1 MYHKA
6 TIDELVEQLQDNIA
20 NKRKCAL
27 IIGAG
32 VSASAGIPTADGFIK
47 KIQKTYPQK
56 CASQR
61 PQGYTAHMK
70 MLTPIQRKELIN
82 SSIANAQLNMAHL
95 YLAQLIKAG
104 YIDRVLTTNF
114 DPLVSQA
121 LATENIFPGIY
132 DFAASQEFR
141 PDDTADIAIFHLHGQ
156 KDGYNLLH
164 TDDEVNTIFEKSKAL
179 FEATLRDRTILVV
192 GYSGENDPIF
202 RHLESMKRF
211 ERSLYWIGYQDC
223 EPATKVLAGILDTSQ
238 EKYAYHIGNYTADKF
253 FIELVNKL
261 EVERPRIIGKP
272 FSILLEM
279 ANNIAPYS
287 EDLADNQDRK
297 STDPVQETKKWIQEA
312 IDKYENGQT
321 VPCLEAS
328 TARYQEEELVKLARE
343 TWINNILENDRILEA
358 RITESSS
365 DEAKQYYAY
374 FLNNRGVDL
383 GKLAGMKRGTE
394 AESLYKEAFEKYKQA
409 LVFKPDY
416 HETLYNWGTDIG
428 NWAGTKEGAEA
439 DNLYRKAFEKYQQAL
454 VLKPDYHQAL
464 HNWGTDLG
472 KWAGMKEGVE
482 ADALY
487 KEAYEKYK
495 CALAFKPDYYEA
507 LYNWGTDIGK
517 WAGTKEGT
525 EANALYKE
533 ACEKYKCAL
542 AFKPDYHDA
551 LYNWGTFLGKWA
563 GTKEGQA
570 AMDLY
575 AQALEVLERGEKIQP
590 YSCLYNIACY
600 QALMGETDKAVQSLV
615 SVLQSGHAPDKEHIV
630 NDSDLQSIIQDARV
644 QEALQN
650 I

>member
-365 DEAKQYYAY
+365 ADAKQYYAY
-374 FLNNRGVDL
+374 FLNNCGIDL
-383 GKLAGMKRGTE
+383 GNWGGTRKGAEADKIYSEAFEKFKRAWEIKPDDHDVLNNWGIYLDKWAATKGG
-394 AESLYKEAFEKYKQA
+394 AKADAIYKEAFEKFKLA
-409 LVFKPDY
+409 LDIKPDF
-416 HETLYNWGTDIG
+416 HEAWYNWG
-428 NWAGTKEGAEA
+428 
-439 DNLYRKAFEKYQQAL
+439 
-454 VLKPDYHQAL
+454 
-464 HNWGTDLG
+464 
-472 KWAGMKEGVE
+472 
-482 ADALY
+482 
-487 KEAYEKYK
+487 
-495 CALAFKPDYYEA
+495 
-507 LYNWGTDIGK
+507 
-517 WAGTKEGT
+517 
-525 EANALYKE
+525 NALGE
-533 ACEKYKCAL
+533 L
-542 AFKPDYHDA
+542 AK
-551 LYNWGTFLGKWA
+551 K
-563 GTKEGQA
+563 KEGQA
-570 AMDLY
+570 AMDLF
-575 AQALEVLERGEKIQP
+575 AQALDVLEQGEKIQP
-590 YSCLYNIACY
+590 YSCLYNMACN
-600 QALMGETDKAVQSLV
+600 QALTGDTDKAVQSLV
-615 SVLQSGHAPDKEHIV
+615 SVLQSGHAPNKEHIV
-630 NDSDLQSIIQDARV
+630 NDSGLQSIVQDARV